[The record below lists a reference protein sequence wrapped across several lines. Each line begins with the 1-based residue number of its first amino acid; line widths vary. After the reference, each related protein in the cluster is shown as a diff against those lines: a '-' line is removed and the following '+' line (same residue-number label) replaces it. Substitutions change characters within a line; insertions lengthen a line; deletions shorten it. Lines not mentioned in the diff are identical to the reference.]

1 MISFAVKSSVQCS
14 PAVLAQHSLKSAFF
28 GKSQTQLE
36 NTLPLYFCLLLCL
49 YVKYCGS
56 ENKTYMPSITQQTE
70 SIDLSKRRNF
80 LEPRKKMIHLLIK
93 ENCVSKVMVTLHVK

>member
-14 PAVLAQHSLKSAFF
+14 PAVLAQHSLKS
-28 GKSQTQLE
+28 SSLHSLE
-36 NTLPLYFCLLLCL
+36 NHRHNWKTHFLSTSASY

-70 SIDLSKRRNF
+70 NIDLSKRRNF